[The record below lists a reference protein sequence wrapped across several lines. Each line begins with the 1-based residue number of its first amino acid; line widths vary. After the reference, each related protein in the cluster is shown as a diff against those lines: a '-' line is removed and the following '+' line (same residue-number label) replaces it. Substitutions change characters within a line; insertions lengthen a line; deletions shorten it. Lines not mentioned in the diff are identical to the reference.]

1 MCISDR
7 DNKFEVIKT
16 LPRNSIEELIQEGVL
31 SGGMIPKVNACAL
44 VAEIGIVAAIING
57 TKNGALVSWF
67 SGLDIGTS
75 VV

>member
-1 MCISDR
+1 
-7 DNKFEVIKT
+7 
-16 LPRNSIEELIQEGVL
+16 
-31 SGGMIPKVNACAL
+31 MIPKVSACAL

-67 SGLDIGTS
+67 SGIDIGTS